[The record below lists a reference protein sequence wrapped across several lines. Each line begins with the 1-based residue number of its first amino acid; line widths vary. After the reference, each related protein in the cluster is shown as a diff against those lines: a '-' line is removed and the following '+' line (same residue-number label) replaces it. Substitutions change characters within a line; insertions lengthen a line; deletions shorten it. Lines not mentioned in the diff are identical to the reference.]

1 MTQATIA
8 TEQLTQEIAAL
19 RMKVDALLDA
29 LGPRITREQL
39 CKRRGCH
46 RNTIPAVMERGIVP
60 RPDVQGRYLLT
71 EVIAYEAIERSQKRA
86 ANTEVVRPEGC
97 ERTQS

>member
-1 MTQATIA
+1 MT

-19 RMKVDALLDA
+19 RHKVDALLDA

-46 RNTIPAVMERGIVP
+46 RNTIPGLIDRGIVP
-60 RPDVQGRYLLT
+60 RPDVNGRFLLS
-71 EVIAYEAIERSQKRA
+71 EVMEYEAIERSHKRA
-86 ANTEVVRPEGC
+86 A
-97 ERTQS
+97 

>member
-1 MTQATIA
+1 MT

-46 RNTIPAVMERGIVP
+46 RNTIPSLMERGIVP
-60 RPDVQGRYLLT
+60 RPDTQGRYLLT

-86 ANTEVVRPEGC
+86 A
-97 ERTQS
+97 

>member
-1 MTQATIA
+1 MT

-19 RMKVDALLDA
+19 RHKVDALLDA

-46 RNTIPAVMERGIVP
+46 RNTIPALMERGVVP
-60 RPDVQGRYLLT
+60 RPDEHGRYLLA
-71 EVIAYEAIERSQKRA
+71 EVMEYEAIERSHKRA
-86 ANTEVVRPEGC
+86 A
-97 ERTQS
+97 

>member
-1 MTQATIA
+1 MT

-19 RMKVDALLDA
+19 RHKVDALLDA

-46 RNTIPAVMERGIVP
+46 RNTIPGLMERGVVP
-60 RPDVQGRYLLT
+60 RPDVHGRFLLS
-71 EVIAYEAIERSQKRA
+71 EVMEYEAMERSQKKA
-86 ANTEVVRPEGC
+86 A
-97 ERTQS
+97 